1 MNFPK
6 NVKYK
11 ITQNPLD
18 ALKFGGAVI
27 LVAAILTYAF
37 TTFSSSPNE
46 LTVQNDLLIKDI
58 QQKNSEYLASIDARD
73 KEIEDLKKDVVKLQ
87 ENLVKKENLL
97 NSKGIQIDAK
107 EGNIDGMAK
116 QIKSLEEDKDNLL
129 EIISSKTKNIEA
141 ITDRNKEQ
149 NEIIKSTQVQL
160 DKAQTQSSEMQ
171 KDLKVAQSDLKSLTE
186 KYTILSTS
194 KDKLQTQNIDLVGE
208 LSKTKTELNDNKIAL
223 SDAHTEVK
231 ILKELRP
238 IVNQQNGFGQYQNGN
253 QQQGQQYLQNA
264 NSSSPITNT
273 DTLKIVA
280 ILSVIV
286 MFIIFVVYMLQN

>member
-18 ALKFGGAVI
+18 AAKFGGAVI

-37 TTFSSSPNE
+37 TAFSSSPNE
-46 LTVQNDLLIKDI
+46 LTVQNDLLIQDI
-58 QQKNSEYLASIDARD
+58 QQKNTEYLASITTRD
-73 KEIEDLKKDVVKLQ
+73 REIEELKKNINKLQ
-87 ENLVKKENLL
+87 ENLVKKENQL

-107 EGNIDGMAK
+107 EGNIDGLAK
-116 QIKSLEEDKDNLL
+116 QIESLEDDKDNLL
-129 EIISSKTKNIEA
+129 EIISSKTKTIEA
-141 ITDRNKEQ
+141 LTERNKEQ
-149 NEIIKSTQVQL
+149 NEIIKSTQTQL
-160 DKAQTQSSEMQ
+160 DKAQSQSSEMQ
-171 KDLKVAQSDLKSLTE
+171 QDLKTAQNDLKNITE
-186 KYTILSTS
+186 KHSILNTS
-194 KDKLQTQNIDLVGE
+194 KDKLQRQNIDLVAE

-238 IVNQQNGFGQYQNGN
+238 IINQQNGGQYYN
-253 QQQGQQYLQNA
+253 QGQRQGQQYLQNA
-264 NSSSPITNT
+264 NSSSPITNS